1 MHEQDN
7 MIKETYEYANFTA
20 RVIFDKTADICALVL
35 SGSMDTEP
43 VMEFRTKM
51 KDRILVHRYDFIVD
65 LDRVRYVSS
74 TALGFLM
81 FLAAHKKNTV
91 YLSTPQMNVAKPIKI
106 LGIHS
111 MFKSYDRIEELK
123 EKITIPDAV
132 VEYIAE
138 PSSEQ
143 KNVQYLSRWLKILR
157 DYLAYEQ
164 VTDEIKIL
172 TPYIQKAEHADN
184 ITIPS
189 DKKYSCVLYIF
200 FEKVFRDIAKFDQD
214 EIDDGTL
221 EMMAKELMT
230 NAVLHGYNNNKE
242 GVVEVSYTIDTIK
255 LEISVIDYGKGFPDT
270 DKQLFPKTGLK
281 LLENFFDNITITEAP
296 KKEVQGLV
304 LGKGTKIT
312 LTKNLIPQT

>member
-1 MHEQDN
+1 MNEDDN
-7 MIKETYEYANFTA
+7 IVKETYEYANFTA
-20 RVIFDKTADICALVL
+20 RAIFDRTSDICALIL

-43 VMEFRTKM
+43 VMEFRAKM
-51 KDRILVHRYDFIVD
+51 KERILIHRYDFIVD
-65 LDRVRYVSS
+65 LDRVTYISS

-91 YLSTPQMNVAKPIKI
+91 YLSTPHVKVAKPIKI

-132 VEYIAE
+132 LEYITE
-138 PSSEQ
+138 PSAEQ

-164 VTDEIKIL
+164 ISEEIKIL
-172 TPYIQKAEHADN
+172 TPYIQQAEHSN
-184 ITIPS
+184 NVTVPS
-189 DKKYSCVLYIF
+189 DIKYSCILYIF

-214 EIDDGTL
+214 EIDDDAL

-230 NAVLHGYNNNKE
+230 NAVVHGYNNNRE
-242 GVVEVSYTIDTIK
+242 GVVETSYTLDTIK
-255 LEISVIDYGKGFPDT
+255 LEINVIDYGKGFPDT
-270 DKQLFPKTGLK
+270 DTQPFPKTGLR
-281 LLENFFDNITITEAP
+281 LLENFFDNIDITEAP

-312 LTKNLIPQT
+312 LTKNLIPQS